1 MDIIIYENKSNLP
14 LLFLNKCSYKV
25 GEGKIIIKANI
36 PFDKKHFNQNEIIE
50 ILINKFCHKSFVFKI
65 DYGLLYTTNEEIEL
79 LINNID
85 KLTREYFEFT
95 CLTQ

>member
-36 PFDKKHFNQNEIIE
+36 PFDKNT
-50 ILINKFCHKSFVFKI
+50 LIRM
-65 DYGLLYTTNEEIEL
+65 
-79 LINNID
+79 
-85 KLTREYFEFT
+85 KL
-95 CLTQ
+95 